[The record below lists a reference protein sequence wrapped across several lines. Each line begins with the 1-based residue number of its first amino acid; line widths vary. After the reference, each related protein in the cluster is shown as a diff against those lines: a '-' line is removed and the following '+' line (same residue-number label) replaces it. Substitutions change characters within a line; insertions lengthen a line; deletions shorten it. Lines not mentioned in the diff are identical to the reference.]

1 MNNYIN
7 DTNMIKLGI
16 TCDNCGKTTQ
26 GATYVN
32 GMYFCAKCYQETYGK
47 SQTAEFC
54 DMLHK
59 EIYELIYKKVEDETK
74 VLKKALELAVNCL
87 QREIDGDYIKATEV
101 LAIYEIGKDY
111 FIEQAKESLK

>member
-54 DMLHK
+54 DMLHR

-74 VLKKALELAVNCL
+74 VLKEALELAC
-87 QREIDGDYIKATEV
+87 EKIKYYAFGDPDIPNNAIMIQEDLIK
-101 LAIYEIGKDY
+101 
-111 FIEQAKESLK
+111 QAKESLKS